1 MAGIKEL
8 RLRIKALKN
17 TSKITA
23 AMKMVSAAKLK
34 KAQDAFAR
42 TKPYAVRMEEMF
54 QRVLATLESVD
65 HPLLKTRDN
74 KRTRYVVVSSDRGL
88 AGAFNNGLFRAF
100 TRRPADAAAVE
111 ALGIGRR
118 ARDFLARAKG
128 LAPVASE
135 LSNVP
140 TYANAAAIAESLTR
154 DYLDGKVDR
163 VVLVYNNFRS
173 VISQQPVFVPLL
185 PITLPETG
193 DRPVAPAG
201 GDKAAA
207 STGSATGSKYKDIYY
222 FEPDAETL
230 FAELL
235 PKLVAL
241 QVFRALLENA
251 VGEHSARMT
260 AMDNATKNTKELIS
274 SLTLTM
280 NRARQAAITRE
291 LIEIVSGAETLK
303 G

>member
-54 QRVLATLESVD
+54 QRVLASLESVE
-65 HPLLKTRDN
+65 HPLLKVREN

-88 AGAFNNGLFRAF
+88 AGAFNNGLYRAF
-100 TRRPADAAAVE
+100 TRRPADTVPVE

-128 LAPVASE
+128 LTRVDSE
-135 LSNVP
+135 LTNVP
-140 TYANAAAIAESLTR
+140 SYANAAAIAESVTR
-154 DYLDGKVDR
+154 DYLDGKVDQ

-173 VISQQPVFVPLL
+173 VISQQPVLVPLL
-185 PITLPETG
+185 PIALPEKSANAAA
-193 DRPVAPAG
+193 DASAPA
-201 GDKAAA
+201 
-207 STGSATGSKYKDIYY
+207 SKYKDVYF

>member
-8 RLRIKALKN
+8 RLRIKSLKN

-34 KAQDAFAR
+34 KAQDAFSR
-42 TKPYAVRMEEMF
+42 TKPYAVALDEMF
-54 QRVLATLESVD
+54 QRVLGTLESVD
-65 HPLLKTRDN
+65 HPLLKPRDA
-74 KRTRYVVVSSDRGL
+74 KRTRYVLVSSDRGL

-100 TRRPADAAAVE
+100 SRRPADAVE
-111 ALGIGRR
+111 FESVGLGRR
-118 ARDFLARAKG
+118 ARDFLARSRGGALPTTFG
-128 LAPVASE
+128 NA
-135 LSNVP
+135 P
-140 TYANAAAIAESLTR
+140 TYANASAIAEELTR

-185 PITLPETG
+185 PFQAPEKKVEEKG
-193 DRPVAPAG
+193 AKG
-201 GDKAAA
+201 L
-207 STGSATGSKYKDIYY
+207 KDIYF

-260 AMDNATKNTKELIS
+260 AMDNATKNTKELIG

-291 LIEIVSGAETLK
+291 LIEIVSGAEALN

>member
-54 QRVLATLESVD
+54 QRVLATLESAE
-65 HPLLKTRDN
+65 HPLLQARET
-74 KRTRYVVVSSDRGL
+74 KRTRYVVISSDRGL

-100 TRRPADAAAVE
+100 TRRPADAVPVE
-111 ALGIGRR
+111 ALGVGRR
-118 ARDFLARAKG
+118 AKDFLARANG
-128 LAPVASE
+128 LSALAHDHTN
-135 LSNVP
+135 LP
-140 TYANAAAIAESLTR
+140 TFANASAIAEELTR
-154 DYLDGKVDR
+154 DYLDGKADQI
-163 VVLVYNNFRS
+163 VLVYNNFRS

-185 PITLPETG
+185 PLTLPE
-193 DRPVAPAG
+193 APPADANAK
-201 GDKAAA
+201 DKGAK
-207 STGSATGSKYKDIYY
+207 GYKDIYF

-241 QVFRALLENA
+241 QVFRALLETA

>member
-65 HPLLKTRDN
+65 HPLLKVREN

-100 TRRPADAAAVE
+100 TRRPADTASVE

-128 LAPVASE
+128 LAPVATD

-154 DYLDGKVDR
+154 DYLGGKVDQ

-185 PITLPETG
+185 PLTLPSKG
-193 DRPVAPAG
+193 DQPVAPTG
-201 GDKAAA
+201 G
-207 STGSATGSKYKDIYY
+207 TNNGSGTKYKDLYF

>member
-65 HPLLKTRDN
+65 HPLLKVREN

-100 TRRPADAAAVE
+100 TRRPADAVPVE
-111 ALGIGRR
+111 ALGLGRR

-128 LAPVASE
+128 VSPVATD
-135 LSNVP
+135 LSNLP
-140 TYANAAAIAESLTR
+140 SYANAAAIAESLTR
-154 DYLDGKVDR
+154 DYLEGKVDQ
-163 VVLVYNNFRS
+163 VTLVYNNFRS

-185 PITLPETG
+185 PIALPETS
-193 DRPVAPAG
+193 AEE
-201 GDKAAA
+201 KAAA
-207 STGSATGSKYKDIYY
+207 KAASKAGGHKDIYF

-260 AMDNATKNTKELIS
+260 AMDNATKNTKELIG